1 MEPFFTA
8 CRPEFCLLSSAQGA
22 GRNGSGIA
30 NQSFPGLPH
39 PLASKFRRPL
49 SWEGDILPTI
59 TSQDIS
65 LLLVGM
71 VLTASLGVLF
81 KRSTIVLVVLSR
93 FLSSMGARSL
103 LPLTKVRCYV
113 YNKPNLKHTVSL
125 SQIQKTNKHSFI
137 VLALWCFIAR
147 DPV

>member
-1 MEPFFTA
+1 MTDFQLWSLFFTA

-22 GRNGSGIA
+22 GRNGSGIE

-59 TSQDIS
+59 TRQDIS

-71 VLTASLGVLF
+71 V
-81 KRSTIVLVVLSR
+81 
-93 FLSSMGARSL
+93 
-103 LPLTKVRCYV
+103 
-113 YNKPNLKHTVSL
+113 TVGQL
-125 SQIQKTNKHSFI
+125 RAT
-137 VLALWCFIAR
+137 
-147 DPV
+147 